1 MGLALAD
8 IVEVAEDIRQGK
20 LMQAI
25 DSAHTEGESVYL
37 VTHPTALMNYR
48 TQLVLQ
54 SVINNLRERGA
65 RLCV

>member
-1 MGLALAD
+1 
-8 IVEVAEDIRQGK
+8 
-20 LMQAI
+20 MQAI